1 MSLMESKGTL
11 SKAAKVLF
19 ARWTEVKGVW
29 SDAQSQEFEKN
40 FLVQIEQDVRSALGA
55 LDRMEQ
61 VLQKI
66 ENDCE

>member
-11 SKAAKVLF
+11 SKAAKELA
-19 ARWTEVKGVW
+19 ARWMETREVW
-29 SDAQSQEFEKN
+29 SDAQSKEFEKN
-40 FLVQIEQDVRSALGA
+40 FLALIEQDVRSALGA
-55 LDRMEQ
+55 MDRMST